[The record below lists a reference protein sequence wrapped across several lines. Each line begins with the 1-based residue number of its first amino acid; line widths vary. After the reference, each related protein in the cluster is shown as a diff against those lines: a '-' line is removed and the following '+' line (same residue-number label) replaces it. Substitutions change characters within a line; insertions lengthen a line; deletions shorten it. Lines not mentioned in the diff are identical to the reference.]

1 MVCVVSAGGVCDGVC
16 VAVRRC
22 VMVCVCRQEVCVM
35 VCVVSAGGV
44 CDGLCCVG
52 RRVCDGLCCCRRCV

>member
-1 MVCVVSAGGVCDGVC
+1 MVCV
-16 VAVRRC
+16 
-22 VMVCVCRQEVCVM
+22 VCRQEVCVM

-52 RRVCDGLCCCRRCV
+52 RRCV